1 LRADAQLRARSADS
15 TLAEELLGIARS
27 QLQAGTGTALDVTR
41 AESQRAGVR
50 AQLIAA
56 RSERSRTRLDLLRT
70 LGLPLDAALT
80 LADSLDRMPTTDDTP
95 NGNAATARA
104 LANRPDL
111 RAADEQL
118 RAAKQ
123 GIKAL
128 QAERLP
134 SLSAF
139 GDQGVIGQASNRLL
153 PTYDWGIQI
162 SVPLFD
168 GFRREG
174 RIEEQ
179 RAVAGEAD
187 VRRRDLRA
195 QAEVEVRAALLDLTA
210 AREQVDAARE
220 RLRLTEQEVAQ
231 TRERFA
237 AGVGRSTRGV
247 LLYDIL
253 ASPLGFLFAWV
264 YTSKG
269 VAGAFFLA
277 IPLLAVRQLFRTSWQ
292 LEQATQDLLQ
302 LMVKA
307 IEARDPYTSGHSQR
321 VQEYSVMIGRAYGLS
336 SRTCDRLGTAALL
349 HDVGK
354 IHEIYAPI
362 LRKPDK
368 LTPEEWEI
376 MRTHPTKSAELVS
389 TVSHLKDLVDPVRH
403 HHENWDGSGY
413 PHALA
418 GDAIPLWARIITI
431 ADTIDAMT
439 TDRPYRKALTVDLV
453 RIELASMAGRQFD
466 PDLCVALLQGPFFSQ
481 LAAKL
486 GDAGRPTAPLSI
498 ASPRSRSR
506 AQGA

>member
-1 LRADAQLRARSADS
+1 MTTSRIAVISAVRAVNPGRALASVRRCCAVAAAGIIALGSAPTDARAQIGAPDPTPNAPTDTTFALGPGQAVTLTLGDAVRLASRQGPSAVAARFRADQARARVVQRRAELLPNLSANAQRNARTFNTATFGISFPSAPGQPPLFDPRGEVAGPVTLTDLRARGSLDLLDLAAYARVRAARTAASAGALDAENAAESAASQAAGAYLRALRADAQLRARSADS

-237 AGVGRSTRGV
+237 AGVGGNAEVITASLSLTASRNQ
-247 LLYDIL
+247 LLDAL
-253 ASPLGFLFAWV
+253 
-264 YTSKG
+264 
-269 VAGAFFLA
+269 
-277 IPLLAVRQLFRTSWQ
+277 
-292 LEQATQDLLQ
+292 TQYQ
-302 LMVKA
+302 
-307 IEARDPYTSGHSQR
+307 
-321 VQEYSVMIGRAYGLS
+321 S
-336 SRTCDRLGTAALL
+336 SR
-349 HDVGK
+349 V
-354 IHEIYAPI
+354 
-362 LRKPDK
+362 
-368 LTPEEWEI
+368 
-376 MRTHPTKSAELVS
+376 
-389 TVSHLKDLVDPVRH
+389 
-403 HHENWDGSGY
+403 
-413 PHALA
+413 ALA
-418 GDAIPLWARIITI
+418 
-431 ADTIDAMT
+431 
-439 TDRPYRKALTVDLV
+439 
-453 RIELASMAGRQFD
+453 
-466 PDLCVALLQGPFFSQ
+466 
-481 LAAKL
+481 
-486 GDAGRPTAPLSI
+486 
-498 ASPRSRSR
+498 R
-506 AQGA
+506 AQGDARTIP

>member
-1 LRADAQLRARSADS
+1 
-15 TLAEELLGIARS
+15 
-27 QLQAGTGTALDVTR
+27 
-41 AESQRAGVR
+41 
-50 AQLIAA
+50 
-56 RSERSRTRLDLLRT
+56 
-70 LGLPLDAALT
+70 
-80 LADSLDRMPTTDDTP
+80 MPTTDDTP

-237 AGVGRSTRGV
+237 AGVGGNAEVITASLSLTASRNQ
-247 LLYDIL
+247 LLDAL
-253 ASPLGFLFAWV
+253 
-264 YTSKG
+264 
-269 VAGAFFLA
+269 
-277 IPLLAVRQLFRTSWQ
+277 
-292 LEQATQDLLQ
+292 TQYQ
-302 LMVKA
+302 
-307 IEARDPYTSGHSQR
+307 
-321 VQEYSVMIGRAYGLS
+321 S
-336 SRTCDRLGTAALL
+336 SR
-349 HDVGK
+349 V
-354 IHEIYAPI
+354 
-362 LRKPDK
+362 
-368 LTPEEWEI
+368 
-376 MRTHPTKSAELVS
+376 
-389 TVSHLKDLVDPVRH
+389 
-403 HHENWDGSGY
+403 
-413 PHALA
+413 ALA
-418 GDAIPLWARIITI
+418 
-431 ADTIDAMT
+431 
-439 TDRPYRKALTVDLV
+439 
-453 RIELASMAGRQFD
+453 
-466 PDLCVALLQGPFFSQ
+466 
-481 LAAKL
+481 
-486 GDAGRPTAPLSI
+486 
-498 ASPRSRSR
+498 R
-506 AQGA
+506 AQGDARTIP